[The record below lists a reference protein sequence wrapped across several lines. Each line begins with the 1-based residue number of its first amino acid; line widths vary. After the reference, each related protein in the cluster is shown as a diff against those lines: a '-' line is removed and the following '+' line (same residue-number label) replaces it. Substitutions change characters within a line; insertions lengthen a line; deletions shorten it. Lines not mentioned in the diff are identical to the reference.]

1 MGSVGLACA
10 ALIAWAPAASAQT
23 RMYTATWASV
33 DAHTGAP
40 AWFQDAKLG
49 VYFHWGAFSVPAF
62 YSEWYPSS
70 IYDKD
75 NIRNTGVYAHHMQM
89 YGDPYGDW
97 PYEKFFIGA
106 NDKKGN
112 FTIFA
117 PKTVANGGK
126 WDPDA
131 WAALIAN
138 SGARFAGPVAEHHD
152 GFSMWDSK
160 VNPWNSVAYGPK
172 LNLAALHAA
181 AIRKRGLKLL
191 ISQHTVYNFTGYWTD
206 WGRAPAQ
213 TDPRLQ
219 QLYGQLP
226 KDQEE
231 TIWLGKLKEVIDEFL
246 PDVIYQDNG
255 LAALSQSNLLEFLS
269 HYYNAAAEK
278 GVEVVALGKDAMVDA
293 AGSHP
298 GQVYDYERG
307 GPRGVTT
314 PYWITDDSLSPQT
327 WGYVSGMA
335 LYNADQLIDS
345 FVDHV
350 AKGGNLLV
358 NIMPMA
364 DGTIPQAQQD
374 LLNAYGSFLHQN
386 GEAIYKTRAWT
397 QCCEGPT
404 TMGGGF
410 TTYLPTFT
418 SSDVRYTRSQDGDAL
433 YALLGGWP
441 GGQVNLTTP
450 TTTAF
455 PVGNG
460 KVFLFPPLGGSAIS
474 LTFTQD
480 GSGLHVTLP
489 SSAPYKSPLYA
500 LKVTKSGTPP
510 MNVTP
515 WPPDSDKEEAPDAG
529 ASDAGVSDAGVSD
542 AGVSDAGVS
551 DAGASDA
558 GASDAGGTG
567 PDAGAGRD
575 GASTTDASGPGPA
588 DGGASRDGGSPRD
601 AGARDGGHNGA
612 ADEAVEGTPGCGCGI
627 GSGVED
633 NPMAIL
639 ILTLGGL
646 MRRRRRR

>member
-1 MGSVGLACA
+1 MSPVGLACA
-10 ALIAWAPAASAQT
+10 ALLAWAPAASAQT
-23 RMYTATWASV
+23 RTYTATWASV
-33 DAHTGAP
+33 DSHTGAP

-75 NIRNTGVYAHHMQM
+75 NIRNTGVYAHHMQV

-97 PYEKFFIGA
+97 PYENFFIGA
-106 NDKKGN
+106 NDRKGN

-117 PKTVANGGK
+117 PMTVANGGK

-131 WAALIAN
+131 WATLIAN

-206 WGRAPAQ
+206 WVKAPAQ
-213 TDPRLQ
+213 TDPKSQ

-231 TIWLGKLKEVIDEFL
+231 SIWLGKLKEVIDEFL

-255 LAALSQSNLLEFLS
+255 LAAISQSNLLEFLS
-269 HYYNAAAEK
+269 HCYNAAAAK

-307 GPRGVTT
+307 GPRAVTT

-335 LYNADQLIDS
+335 LYNAEHLIDS

-374 LLNAYGSFLHQN
+374 LLNAYGTFLHQN

-397 QCCEGPT
+397 HCCEGPT

-418 SSDVRYTRSQDGDAL
+418 SNDVRYTQSQDGDAL

-450 TTTAF
+450 TATAF
-455 PVGNG
+455 SVGSG
-460 KVFLFPPLGGSAIS
+460 KVFLFPPLGGAATS

-500 LKVTKSGTPP
+500 LKITKSGTPP

-515 WPPDSDKEEAPDAG
+515 WPPDSGNDEAPDAG
-529 ASDAGVSDAGVSD
+529 VPDAS
-542 AGVSDAGVS
+542 
-551 DAGASDA
+551 
-558 GASDAGGTG
+558 GTG
-567 PDAGAGRD
+567 PDAAAGRD
-575 GASTTDASGPGPA
+575 GGASPTDASGPGPV
-588 DGGASRDGGSPRD
+588 DGGASRDGGSLRD
-601 AGARDGGHNGA
+601 AGSRDGGYSGA
-612 ADEAVEGTPGCGCGI
+612 ADEAVEGTAGCGCGV
-627 GSGVED
+627 GRGVEGS
-633 NPMAIL
+633 PIAIL
-639 ILTLGGL
+639 MVTVGGIML
-646 MRRRRRR
+646 RRRQRWS